1 MTSSG
6 KDWCGP
12 VHPITNLTTHTNMLF
27 LFAFFPFPFILNM
40 HTWTCG
46 HTLSHTYVLFSFI
59 LQCNNRS
66 QIQKSAGFYR
76 KQSVCTK
83 QKRKDIEGCDELTY
97 SVRGKIKAV
106 EKCIGNWGQFSG
118 PLCHVQ
124 HTVTSSRWVFEN
136 KANGIPASL
145 LFFFSFGE
153 VRARGETRRRHVNPL
168 WLRNKAADKGKMRLT
183 ASGGD
188 YYTVR

>member
-1 MTSSG
+1 
-6 KDWCGP
+6 
-12 VHPITNLTTHTNMLF
+12 
-27 LFAFFPFPFILNM
+27 M

-145 LFFFSFGE
+145 LFFFL
-153 VRARGETRRRHVNPL
+153 L
-168 WLRNKAADKGKMRLT
+168 WRSQGTGRNKEKACESSLAEKQSGRQREDEADSLWRRLLYCKIR
-183 ASGGD
+183 ASSASLSK
-188 YYTVR
+188 

>member
-27 LFAFFPFPFILNM
+27 LFVFFPFPFILNM

-145 LFFFSFGE
+145 LFFSPLEKSGHGEKQGEGMWILFGW
-153 VRARGETRRRHVNPL
+153 ETKRQTKGRWGWQPL
-168 WLRNKAADKGKMRLT
+168 EETIIL
-183 ASGGD
+183 
-188 YYTVR
+188 